1 MHEQNKKGGAMP
13 GAGRPKTDVGAQFRE
28 LELRGFN
35 ETLSIIGQNIVEF
48 WGGEISKSNL
58 YHKINR
64 YQPEFSGAVKN
75 ILEK

>member
-1 MHEQNKKGGAMP
+1 MP
-13 GAGRPKTDVGAQFRE
+13 GAGRPKTDVGVQFRE

-48 WGGEISKSNL
+48 GGGEIAKSNL
-58 YHKINR
+58 YHKIKR

-75 ILEK
+75 IIEK